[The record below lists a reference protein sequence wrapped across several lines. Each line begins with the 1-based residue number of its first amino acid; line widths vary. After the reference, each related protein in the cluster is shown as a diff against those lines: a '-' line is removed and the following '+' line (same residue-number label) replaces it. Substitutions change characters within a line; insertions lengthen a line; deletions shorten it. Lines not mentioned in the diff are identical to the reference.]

1 MELLKELT
9 GAFGGSGYEDEVARI
24 VTREL
29 GTVCGEVSRDT
40 IGNVIGF
47 KVGKGRKDQRLK
59 IMLAGHMDEIGFLV
73 SHIDASGYLRVQPA
87 GGFDPRT
94 MMAQRVTVLGKG
106 RTKLPGVLNSEAK
119 PIHLQKPEDRR
130 RELSTTDFFVDLG
143 MKTAAVKQK
152 VDIGDRVIWERDLI
166 EMGDCVS
173 GKALDDRVGIY
184 VMLEALRKVKK
195 NTHDIYAVGTV
206 QEEVGLRGAI
216 VSAYQVDPDI
226 AIALDITLAFEPPDA
241 KDHARVTR
249 LGDGVAIKVMDSASI
264 SDVKLVK
271 EFRALAERRKI
282 RHQLEIL
289 PRGGTDAGGMQRAR
303 GGARAITLS
312 IPTRYGH
319 SVNETAHTGDI
330 KAAIALLAAYLNQ

>member
-9 GAFGGSGYEDEVARI
+9 GAFGGSGYEDEVAKI

-47 KVGKGRKDQRLK
+47 KAGKGRKDQRLK

-106 RTKLPGVLNSEAK
+106 RTKLPGVLN
-119 PIHLQKPEDRR
+119 
-130 RELSTTDFFVDLG
+130 ELSTTDFFVDLG
-143 MKTAAVKQK
+143 MKAAAVKQK

-241 KDHARVTR
+241 KDHTRVTR

-330 KAAIALLAAYLNQ
+330 KAAIALLAAFLNQ